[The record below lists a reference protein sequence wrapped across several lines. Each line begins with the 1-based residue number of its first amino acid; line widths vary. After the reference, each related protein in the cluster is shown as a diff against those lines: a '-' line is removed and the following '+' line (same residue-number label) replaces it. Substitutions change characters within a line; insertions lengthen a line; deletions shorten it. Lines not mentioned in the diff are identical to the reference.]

1 VYILCL
7 NNQHIKCLLIICIEN
22 RGGNAAMQIMKS
34 IAAVARVKCVAHSV
48 SPIEGDWLVRYC
60 SIVSL

>member
-1 VYILCL
+1 
-7 NNQHIKCLLIICIEN
+7 
-22 RGGNAAMQIMKS
+22 MQIVKS

-48 SPIEGDWLVRYC
+48 SPIEGDWLVSYC